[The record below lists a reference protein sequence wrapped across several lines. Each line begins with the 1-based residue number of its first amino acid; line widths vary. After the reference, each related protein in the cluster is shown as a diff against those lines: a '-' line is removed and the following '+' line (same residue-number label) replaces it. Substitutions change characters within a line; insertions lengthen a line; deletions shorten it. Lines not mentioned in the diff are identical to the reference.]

1 MRTRLPGSLEVVV
14 YIVLRT
20 MYTADAA
27 GQSGTSNCFRK
38 QPEAPDW
45 PSLTDMDLR
54 ASENSPMMFPRSL
67 TSAIRF
73 SGFMVRDDSRTL
85 SL

>member
-1 MRTRLPGSLEVVV
+1 MLAHAIARLTRGGS
-14 YIVLRT
+14 IHRSSND
-20 MYTADAA
+20 TADAA
-27 GQSGTSNCFRK
+27 DQSGTSNCFCK